1 VIDPLTEMIISP
13 RMAARMFP
21 QGENGKYPH
30 VGKIYRLMKTGWH
43 GVVLE
48 SIRTPRLATSREA
61 VARFFRRLG
70 EIERAIGAGS
80 LGPGANERA
89 SLAVEQELDDLGL

>member
-1 VIDPLTEMIISP
+1 MIDPLTEGIISM
-13 RMAARMFP
+13 REAARLFP
-21 QGENGKYPH
+21 RGENGKYPH
-30 VGKIYRLMKTGWH
+30 VSKIYRLAKHGSR

-70 EIERAIGAGS
+70 EANRAVAAEARSPAGDQ
-80 LGPGANERA
+80 RA
-89 SLAVEQELDDLGL
+89 SLAAERELVDLGF